1 MVRSEY
7 SSTFLLFHR
16 AILNRQQVTCFYKGR
31 YREICPHILGHTDSE
46 EAALVYQFGGDSA
59 GGLTSRDKWRCF
71 HLANV
76 DKAELRTG
84 RWYSG
89 SSHRSTQLASIQ
101 FTSTST
107 QMCQTSPAG
116 AASSFP
122 IALTSQRAISSRAGP
137 WARDLRRRRAGG
149 RVVAARPAWHAAWAL
164 QP

>member
-31 YREICPHILGHTDSE
+31 YRKICPHILGHTDSE

-89 SSHRSTQLASIQ
+89 SSHRSTQLCVDSVYIDVNTDVPNQ
-101 FTSTST
+101 
-107 QMCQTSPAG
+107 PAG